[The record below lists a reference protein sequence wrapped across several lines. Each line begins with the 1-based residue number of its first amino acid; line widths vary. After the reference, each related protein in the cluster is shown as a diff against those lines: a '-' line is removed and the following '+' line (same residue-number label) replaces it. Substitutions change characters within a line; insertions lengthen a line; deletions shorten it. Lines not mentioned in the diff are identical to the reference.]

1 MRPGKKISTRKNAYK
16 PYTKRPVGKEVQKRL
31 ILVDYQGDNPG
42 EVYDGSIRYRLEMSE
57 NEIRHEIVR
66 LLKQRKASL
75 THSLEI
81 VLPKDFDF
89 VRCANRKIR
98 AIDGDAP
105 FDGAGISQVYGS
117 GSIYIRLN
125 TLLLERGHVSVSIAW
140 SDAQTFG
147 ILFYVC
153 KKATLQC

>member
-1 MRPGKKISTRKNAYK
+1 
-16 PYTKRPVGKEVQKRL
+16 
-31 ILVDYQGDNPG
+31 
-42 EVYDGSIRYRLEMSE
+42 MSE
-57 NEIRHEIVR
+57 DEKRHEIVR
-66 LLKQRKASL
+66 LLKQRESL
-75 THSLEI
+75 THSLKI

-98 AIDGDAP
+98 AIDGDSP
-105 FDGAGISQVYGS
+105 LDGAGISQVYGG

-140 SDAQTFG
+140 SDAQTLG
-147 ILFYVC
+147 ILFYVY

>member
-1 MRPGKKISTRKNAYK
+1 MAGSPSGAVSTI
-16 PYTKRPVGKEVQKRL
+16 PSHQ
-31 ILVDYQGDNPG
+31 
-42 EVYDGSIRYRLEMSE
+42 
-57 NEIRHEIVR
+57 
-66 LLKQRKASL
+66 LLYAHLLQNMK
-75 THSLEI
+75 
-81 VLPKDFDF
+81 LPPPRGDFDF